1 MTSTLNKGQKKSGR
15 LLGRRQNSEVM
26 TVRSPALGGNVG
38 RLRAVERLGADLVE
52 QVSAL
57 ARRYAPVLLR
67 LTLALVFIWFGA
79 LKVAGKSPVFALI
92 AATLP
97 WFNPHFIVPALGVV
111 EILLGLGLIF
121 LSRARRLVL
130 LVLTGHLIGTFLTFV
145 DAPSWVFQN
154 GNPLMLTA
162 SGEFVL
168 KNLVLI
174 SSALVLVGLCPAMIR
189 PSADVQS
196 ESSAERV

>member
-1 MTSTLNKGQKKSGR
+1 MTSTLNKNQKRSAR
-15 LLGRRQNSEVM
+15 MFTRRSNGEVI
-26 TVRSPALGGNVG
+26 VESAALGGNVG

-52 QVSAL
+52 QVSTL
-57 ARRYAPVLLR
+57 ARRYAPTVLR
-67 LTLALVFIWFGA
+67 LSLALVFIWFGA

-97 WFNPHFIVPALGVV
+97 WVNPHFVVPALGVV
-111 EILLGLGLIF
+111 EIMLGIGLIF

-130 LVLTGHLIGTFLTFV
+130 LVLTGHLLGTFLTFV
-145 DAPSWVFQN
+145 DAPGWVFQN

-174 SSALVLVGLCPAMIR
+174 SSALVLVGLCGNLERQP
-189 PSADVQS
+189 DVQQK
-196 ESSAERV
+196 SSAEQR